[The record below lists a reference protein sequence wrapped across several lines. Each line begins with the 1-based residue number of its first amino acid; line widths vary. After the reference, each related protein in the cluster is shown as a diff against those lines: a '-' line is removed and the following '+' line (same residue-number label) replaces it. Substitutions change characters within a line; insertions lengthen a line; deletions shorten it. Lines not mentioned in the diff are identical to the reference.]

1 MLDLGW
7 GKISIY
13 RGVYEP
19 SDDTWL
25 LLELLEKHDG
35 VHDTCIETCAGT
47 GVLGTYLLASG
58 KCRRIIFVDV
68 NHRACM
74 NTLHNLELNDLLGK
88 GVVLNS
94 LSLKPVKGK
103 CADLI
108 VFNPP
113 YLPGEPRDLYD
124 MGLVG
129 GRRGYETIA
138 DIVSGANS
146 VLRYRGHM
154 FFVYSSLTGRKKV
167 VELLARNG
175 FKIVRELRKHVFFE
189 DIFAVEA
196 ILVEDKGCT
205 SGG

>member
-13 RGVYEP
+13 KDVYEP
-19 SDDTWL
+19 SNDTWL
-25 LLELLEKHDG
+25 LLELLEKHSD
-35 VHDTCIETCAGT
+35 VHDMCIETCAGT
-47 GVLGTYLLASG
+47 GVLGIYLLTSG

-68 NHRACM
+68 NDKACIS
-74 NTLHNLELNDLLGK
+74 TLHNLELNNLLGK

-94 LSLKPVKGK
+94 LSLKPVKEK
-103 CADLI
+103 CTDLI

-113 YLPGEPRDLYD
+113 YLPGKPRDLYD
-124 MGLVG
+124 IGLIG

-138 DIVSGANS
+138 DIISDANS
-146 VLRYRGHM
+146 VLRFGGHI

-167 VELLARNG
+167 VEILARNG

-196 ILVEDKGCT
+196 MLIEDKGCT
-205 SGG
+205 SGN